1 MSQPKTLAWVL
12 VFGAM
17 YWLIAPAI
25 AQNLDQGKSGARL
38 FADSCATCH
47 HSARGLAKNRVRLT
61 LFLFL
66 KDHYSTGS
74 GSAWE
79 LASYLESVDTPQRGR
94 SRPGSP
100 KPSRSATWTG
110 GPIRPPLPVPSH

>member
-1 MSQPKTLAWVL
+1 MKAMLWGRGAFALAMVAL
-12 VFGAM
+12 LTSV
-17 YWLIAPAI
+17 PSR

-94 SRPGSP
+94 PRPGAP
-100 KPSRSATWTG
+100 KSSRSATWTG
-110 GPIRPPLPVPSH
+110 G